1 MTLDTII
8 ESLQDSVQ
16 MRDMDIDTCKR
27 QIEFNQSRLAEN
39 LLAKGQEQTLL
50 QTMLELKAKG

>member
-8 ESLQDSVQ
+8 EWLVDS
-16 MRDMDIDTCKR
+16 MRMHDLDIDTCKR
-27 QIEFNQSRLAEN
+27 QIELNQSRLAEK

-50 QTMLELKAKG
+50 ETMLELKAKG

>member
-8 ESLQDSVQ
+8 EWLKDS
-16 MRDMDIDTCKR
+16 MRMHDMDIDTCKR
-27 QIEFNQSRLAEN
+27 QIELNQSRLAEK

-50 QTMLELKAKG
+50 ETMLELKAKG